1 MRVRRVGVVGA
12 ALLPGI
18 FLDADV
24 THTRAVYV
32 QKAERAPVTPMKYVG
47 SPAAASPA
55 TPATAQKAAPSPAT
69 PATAQKAAPSP
80 ATPATAQ
87 KAAPVKAEDGRPAL
101 EALLKEMRIGPERLC
116 AAARGKSES
125 KNGLNV
131 EDVRTVLQHFNVDTA
146 GCLRP
151 ELDSKLSHLLSCLG
165 VQ

>member
-1 MRVRRVGVVGA
+1 MRRVGVVGA

-55 TPATAQKAAPSPAT
+55 TPATAQKAAP
-69 PATAQKAAPSP
+69 
-80 ATPATAQ
+80 
-87 KAAPVKAEDGRPAL
+87 VKAEDGRPAL
-101 EALLKEMRIGPERLC
+101 EALLKEMRIGPERLR

>member
-47 SPAAASPA
+47 SPAAASP
-55 TPATAQKAAPSPAT
+55 P
-69 PATAQKAAPSP
+69 
-80 ATPATAQ
+80 TPATAQ

-101 EALLKEMRIGPERLC
+101 EALLKEMRIGPERLR

-125 KNGLNV
+125 KNGLKV